1 MEDQTRISASRPT
14 FLSAKLDDNT
24 IIRIEATQVDDEV
37 VGEGYIASVE
47 LPSFQQVTDTIKSIA
62 KSFESVWKEVQP
74 SKASVEFG
82 IEVGFEPGNLTALL
96 VKGSGKGLFTISLEW
111 SKESSQQY

>member
-1 MEDQTRISASRPT
+1 MDDSTNIGASRPT
-14 FLSAKLDDNT
+14 FLPVKLDDDT
-24 IIRIEATQVDDEV
+24 IIRIEATQLEGEV

-47 LPSFQQVTDTIKSIA
+47 LPSFQQVTDTIKSMA
-62 KSFESVWKEVQP
+62 KSLEAMWNEVQP

-96 VKGSGKGLFTISLEW
+96 VKGSGKGHLTVTVEW
-111 SKESSQQY
+111 AKEPSH